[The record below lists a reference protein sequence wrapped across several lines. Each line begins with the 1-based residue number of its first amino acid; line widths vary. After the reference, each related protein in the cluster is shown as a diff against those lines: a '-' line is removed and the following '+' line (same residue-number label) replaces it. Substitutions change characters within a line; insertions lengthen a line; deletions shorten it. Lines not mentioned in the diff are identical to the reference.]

1 MKKITAALLL
11 MVSLQATAQDLILK
25 KNGEELKAKVIEL
38 TSTDIKYKA
47 EDNPE
52 GPLYN
57 LPKAEVFK
65 IKYLNGKSDF
75 FGAADAK
82 ESIAT
87 IAPSTTT
94 NSYKYDSLMKKYKEH
109 RAGGFIGCIAGPL
122 FIAAGGTMVILG
134 INETTSSLQG
144 LLIGTG
150 NNWDIIDISCHKI
163 VGAYLADKNRAI
175 LYKLARS
182 KQMWERRIAIIS
194 TAYFIDKNDLE
205 DTFKIGQNYYPTQ
218 LSLEKDDQILN
229 SSLIEELL
237 ESDDALYKHDRI
249 DHAIWLLIM
258 KDILPE
264 GQYLVSL

>member
-150 NNWDIIDISCHKI
+150 AVVMAGGIVEAVLGPISFNKAKKAKDAAQQYKVSMSYPSIAPVGTTGFMIGTKI
-163 VGAYLADKNRAI
+163 N
-175 LYKLARS
+175 
-182 KQMWERRIAIIS
+182 
-194 TAYFIDKNDLE
+194 F
-205 DTFKIGQNYYPTQ
+205 
-218 LSLEKDDQILN
+218 
-229 SSLIEELL
+229 
-237 ESDDALYKHDRI
+237 
-249 DHAIWLLIM
+249 
-258 KDILPE
+258 
-264 GQYLVSL
+264 